1 MHRQGFLLPKCV
13 VPSPSKWPGL
23 AGNTQLAQLT
33 FSAGPAMRC
42 IVSCSKN
49 VPLGIPL
56 KKRNTETRLEHSQN
70 TIKDCKSTCHP
81 RTKLAIN
88 IISHEMRT
96 EATNQT
102 LQERSSKG
110 LFALDIVALER
121 RHSDF
126 SKAHTS
132 LAEAS

>member
-1 MHRQGFLLPKCV
+1 MCRSVSEQVAGLGWQHTAGTTHFLRGTCDALHRFMLKKC
-13 VPSPSKWPGL
+13 
-23 AGNTQLAQLT
+23 A
-33 FSAGPAMRC
+33 
-42 IVSCSKN
+42 
-49 VPLGIPL
+49 LGDPL

-88 IISHEMRT
+88 IYIYIISHEMRT

-110 LFALDIVALER
+110 LLDGLFALDIVALER
-121 RHSDF
+121 RHLDF